1 MFVEIFGVAYIAY
14 IAYIANILLIR
25 YCIRQN
31 MLFEDRQRLR
41 LIDINFYI
49 IDLPNVM
56 YDDKILSPI
65 ILPSQF

>member
-1 MFVEIFGVAYIAY
+1 MFVEIFGVAYITY